1 MMNLISKLKK
11 SIKMRKVK
19 NNSPIHKEMKLNK
32 DQKMMMRCQKDI
44 KK

>member
-19 NNSPIHKEMKLNK
+19 NNSPNQKEMKLNK
-32 DQKMMMRCQKDI
+32 DLKMMMRCQKDI